1 MHGAAVRA
9 RGAVPRVQGETN
21 MAFDFTHLPGGG
33 GDTGPLVTGLDAGVN
48 AGLCVGLLDALAC
61 LRAVVDVFLLIFD
74 EFFGQIFSGRPKLGK
89 DSATDDVALFF
100 IPSPNP
106 VIKLWGMGIRIL
118 EAQGIPLSTSN
129 PTARQK
135 YIDLA
140 TAVRADLVRQFGA
153 LDGAKLYTGY
163 AQLSRL
169 NH

>member
-48 AGLCVGLLDALAC
+48 AGLCVGLLDAFAC
-61 LRAVVDVFLLIFD
+61 LKAVADVFLLIFD

-129 PTARQK
+129 PTRVRSTSTWPRLCAPTLSASSARS
-135 YIDLA
+135 
-140 TAVRADLVRQFGA
+140 TAQNSTPG
-153 LDGAKLYTGY
+153 T
-163 AQLSRL
+163 
-169 NH
+169 